1 MCVCWVFLQG
11 GQFVVR
17 LLSAALIF
25 WTFSISP
32 LKNSLKV
39 FCRQQFKSVFLRKK
53 LLAISISSDEA
64 FLHKKLLDR
73 CTHPHCGRRAKA
85 GWIHL
90 NFSTSTQANCWD
102 ERAARNWEW
111 KCETRKAGRWI
122 SSQDL
127 IFQSGFLFKIRWISF
142 QGEFQSECL
151 FRIRWISSQDQIF
164 QSGFLF
170 RIRWISFQGQVSQS
184 GFLFKVKSFKVD
196 FFSES
201 SLSKWISFQDQVF
214 QSGFLL
220 GRP

>member
-111 KCETRKAGRWI
+111 KCETRKG
-122 SSQDL
+122 
-127 IFQSGFLFKIRWISF
+127 G
-142 QGEFQSECL
+142 
-151 FRIRWISSQDQIF
+151 RWISSQDQIF

>member
-73 CTHPHCGRRAKA
+73 CTHPHRGRRAKA

-122 SSQDL
+122 SSQD
-127 IFQSGFLFKIRWISF
+127 
-142 QGEFQSECL
+142 
-151 FRIRWISSQDQIF
+151 QIF

-170 RIRWISFQGQVSQS
+170 RIRWISFQGQLSQS
-184 GFLFKVKSFKVD
+184 GFLFKSKSFKVD

-214 QSGFLL
+214 QSEFIFRIKSFKLDFFSGSGGFL
-220 GRP
+220 